1 MAALGALG
9 IGLSIVFG
17 GFVLVLLAELY
28 YVFVWKRHSIL
39 SKRACRIGTDCSGE
53 RGNFAHEAALVGSFG
68 GYSSSSVDAEFVA
81 KLFPMGPEAIGSDNM
96 FMHGVFGDPRLL
108 FTIKEETKEDM
119 EFEEPVKQHNESAT
133 AAASFL
139 PVQTLHPASSKPTSE
154 SPSSRQQ
161 QQQQLRRQFSYS
173 IGVIQQPQILR
184 SISTKSLPWTATPMT
199 PTPMQQQQQKQ
210 PNVLQEPSESSSHSS
225 CSIPSSPAHRSSSTS
240 PSRPTSSSPSPT
252 LTSPKYQTFCGSG
265 SSSPELFCISKTIYD
280 LNVSQSSV
288 YSEENENENENEA
301 SCNIQSSGW
310 PSPHD
315 TETPF
320 DTPISSPS
328 LLTPC
333 GTPPMTPP
341 LTPIKASKH
350 PYGFPI
356 EMANHRSETS
366 HTSSVD
372 TNPSF
377 SSSSENFH
385 KSPISH
391 HPRRPSRPP
400 PMVPLYYANPSIEK
414 KHTLMERRAFTSLFN
429 EPALQPLPRE
439 SARLNGFPAHPRVRR
454 GTRPG
459 SNSSSNT
466 CSPSTP
472 FSTPPTTPFFT
483 PSKPNQCSVTDPQ
496 PKVTSHPTV
505 SNRPQT

>member
-39 SKRACRIGTDCSGE
+39 NKRGCRIGTECNGE

-119 EFEEPVKQHNESAT
+119 EFEEPVKQHNESA

-139 PVQTLHPASSKPTSE
+139 PVQNLQSASPKPTSE
-154 SPSSRQQ
+154 SPSSKQQ
-161 QQQQLRRQFSYS
+161 QQLQLRRQFSYS

-184 SISTKSLPWTATPMT
+184 SISTKSISWTP
-199 PTPMQQQQQKQ
+199 PMQQQQQ
-210 PNVLQEPSESSSHSS
+210 PNVLQVPSDSSSHSS

-240 PSRPTSSSPSPT
+240 PSRPTSASLSPT
-252 LTSPKYQTFCGSG
+252 LTSPKYHTFCSSG
-265 SSSPELFCISKTIYD
+265 SSSPELFCMSKPIYE

-288 YSEENENENENEA
+288 CSEENENEA
-301 SCNIQSSGW
+301 PFNIQSSGC

-320 DTPISSPS
+320 DTPMSSPS

-341 LTPIKASKH
+341 LTPIKASKD
-350 PYGFPI
+350 PYGLPI
-356 EMANHRSETS
+356 EMANHGSGTS
-366 HTSSVD
+366 HTSSAD

-377 SSSSENFH
+377 SSSSENCH
-385 KSPISH
+385 KPPISR

-400 PMVPLYYANPSIEK
+400 PMVLPYYANASTEK
-414 KHTLMERRAFTSLFN
+414 KQTLMERRAFASIFN
-429 EPALQPLPRE
+429 EPPLQPLPRE
-439 SARLNGFPAHPRVRR
+439 SARLNGFPPNSRVCR
-454 GTRPG
+454 GTKPG
-459 SNSSSNT
+459 SNNSSNA

-472 FSTPPTTPFFT
+472 FSTAPSTPYFT
-483 PSKPNQCSVTDPQ
+483 PSQPNQCPITDQ
-496 PKVTSHPTV
+496 QAKDTTHSTL
-505 SNRPQT
+505 SSCPQT

>member
-39 SKRACRIGTDCSGE
+39 SKRACRIGTECSGE

-119 EFEEPVKQHNESAT
+119 EFEEPVKQHNESTA

-139 PVQTLHPASSKPTSE
+139 PVQTLHSASSKPTSE
-154 SPSSRQQ
+154 SQSLKQQ

-184 SISTKSLPWTATPMT
+184 SISTKSLPWT
-199 PTPMQQQQQKQ
+199 PTPMLQQQQE

-225 CSIPSSPAHRSSSTS
+225 CSVPSSPDHRSSSTS
-240 PSRPTSSSPSPT
+240 PSRPTSSSLSPT
-252 LTSPKYQTFCGSG
+252 PASPKYQTFCSSG
-265 SSSPELFCISKTIYD
+265 SSSPELFCISKPIYD
-280 LNVSQSSV
+280 LNVSESSV

-301 SCNIQSSGW
+301 SCNIQSSVC

-320 DTPISSPS
+320 DTPMSSPS

-341 LTPIKASKH
+341 LTPIKASKD
-350 PYGFPI
+350 PYGLPI

-366 HTSSVD
+366 HTSSAD

-377 SSSSENFH
+377 SLSSENCH

-400 PMVPLYYANPSIEK
+400 PMVPPYYANPSIEK
-414 KHTLMERRAFTSLFN
+414 KQTLMERRAFTSLFN
-429 EPALQPLPRE
+429 EPALRSLPRE
-439 SARLNGFPAHPRVRR
+439 SARLNGFPAHPRARR
-454 GTRPG
+454 GTKSG

-472 FSTPPTTPFFT
+472 FSTPPTTPFCT
-483 PSKPNQCSVTDPQ
+483 PSKPNQRPVTDPQ
-496 PKVTSHPTV
+496 AKATSRSTL
-505 SNRPQT
+505 SNCPQT

>member
-39 SKRACRIGTDCSGE
+39 SKRVCRIGTECNGE

-119 EFEEPVKQHNESAT
+119 EFEEPVKQHKESAT
-133 AAASFL
+133 AAASFI
-139 PVQTLHPASSKPTSE
+139 PVQAMQSSSPKPPSA
-154 SPSSRQQ
+154 SPSPKQL

-184 SISTKSLPWTATPMT
+184 SVSTKSISWT
-199 PTPMQQQQQKQ
+199 PTPMQQQQQQK
-210 PNVLQEPSESSSHSS
+210 NALQEPSDSSSHSS

-240 PSRPTSSSPSPT
+240 PSRATSSSLSPI
-252 LTSPKYQTFCGSG
+252 LTSPKYQTFCSSG
-265 SSSPELFCISKTIYD
+265 SSSPELFCMSKPIYD
-280 LNVSQSSV
+280 F
-288 YSEENENENENEA
+288 SEENENENENV
-301 SCNIQSSGW
+301 SPSNIQYSGC

-320 DTPISSPS
+320 DTPMSSPS

-341 LTPIKASKH
+341 LTPIKASKDPH
-350 PYGFPI
+350 GIPI
-356 EMANHRSETS
+356 GMASHSFGTS
-366 HTSSVD
+366 HSSSVD
-372 TNPSF
+372 TNHSF
-377 SSSSENFH
+377 SSSSENC
-385 KSPISH
+385 KKLPIFH
-391 HPRRPSRPP
+391 HPKRPSRPP
-400 PMVPLYYANPSIEK
+400 PMVLPYYANTSTEK
-414 KHTLMERRAFTSLFN
+414 NNTLMERRAFTSLFN
-429 EPALQPLPRE
+429 ESPLQSLPRE
-439 SARLNGFPAHPRVRR
+439 SARLNGLPPIPRVCR
-454 GTRPG
+454 GTKP
-459 SNSSSNT
+459 SSSSSST
-466 CSPSTP
+466 VCSPSTP
-472 FSTPPTTPFFT
+472 FSTAPSTPYLTPPI
-483 PSKPNQCSVTDPQ
+483 PNQYPITDPQ
-496 PKVTSHPTV
+496 AKDTAHSTQ
-505 SNRPQT
+505 SSCSQT

>member
-1 MAALGALG
+1 MGALG

-28 YVFVWKRHSIL
+28 YVFVWKRHSFL
-39 SKRACRIGTDCSGE
+39 SKRVCRIGTECNGE

-119 EFEEPVKQHNESAT
+119 EFEEPVKQHKEAAAA
-133 AAASFL
+133 AAASFI
-139 PVQTLHPASSKPTSE
+139 PVQALQSSSPKPPSA
-154 SPSSRQQ
+154 SPSPKQQ
-161 QQQQLRRQFSYS
+161 QHQQLRRQFSYS

-184 SISTKSLPWTATPMT
+184 SVSTKSISWIP
-199 PTPMQQQQQKQ
+199 PMQQQQK
-210 PNVLQEPSESSSHSS
+210 VLQEPSDSSSHSS
-225 CSIPSSPAHRSSSTS
+225 CSVPSSPAHRSSSTS
-240 PSRPTSSSPSPT
+240 PSRATSSSLSPI
-252 LTSPKYQTFCGSG
+252 LTSPKYQAFCSSG
-265 SSSPELFCISKTIYD
+265 SSSPELFCISKLKPLHD
-280 LNVSQSSV
+280 S
-288 YSEENENENENEA
+288 SEENENEA
-301 SCNIQSSGW
+301 PSNIQSSGC

-320 DTPISSPS
+320 DTPMSSPS

-341 LTPIKASKH
+341 LTPIKASKDPH
-350 PYGFPI
+350 GIPI
-356 EMANHRSETS
+356 EMASHRSGTS
-366 HTSSVD
+366 QSSSVE

-377 SSSSENFH
+377 SSSSENCI
-385 KSPISH
+385 KLPIFH
-391 HPRRPSRPP
+391 HPKRPSRPP
-400 PMVPLYYANPSIEK
+400 PMVLPYYANTSTER

-429 EPALQPLPRE
+429 ESPLQSLPRE
-439 SARLNGFPAHPRVRR
+439 SARLNGLPPNPRVCR
-454 GTRPG
+454 GTKPS
-459 SNSSSNT
+459 SNSSSNA

-472 FSTPPTTPFFT
+472 FSTAPSTPYLTTPI
-483 PSKPNQCSVTDPQ
+483 PNQCPITDPQ
-496 PKVTSHPTV
+496 EKDTAHSTQ
-505 SNRPQT
+505 SSCSQT